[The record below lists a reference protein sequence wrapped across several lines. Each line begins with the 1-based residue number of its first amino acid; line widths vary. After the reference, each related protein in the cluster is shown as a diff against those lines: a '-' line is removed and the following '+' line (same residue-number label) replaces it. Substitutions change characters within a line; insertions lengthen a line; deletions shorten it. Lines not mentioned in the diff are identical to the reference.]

1 MAKLNFQQPL
11 LQSSVSHFLQKS
23 KNIVENGCAVFFLF
37 FFQES
42 KWTENSKEQHLIETE
57 IFYNI
62 IHVFTVS
69 FDTFKAS
76 VLNKSINFFKK
87 NLWSPNSS
95 VFIHYLLCI
104 KFI

>member
-11 LQSSVSHFLQKS
+11 LQSSVSHDPSEIKKHCWKWL
-23 KNIVENGCAVFFLF
+23 CCFLF

-42 KWTENSKEQHLIETE
+42 KLTENSKEQHLIETE

-76 VLNKSINFFKK
+76 VLNKSIHFFKK
-87 NLWSPNSS
+87 IFDPQTV